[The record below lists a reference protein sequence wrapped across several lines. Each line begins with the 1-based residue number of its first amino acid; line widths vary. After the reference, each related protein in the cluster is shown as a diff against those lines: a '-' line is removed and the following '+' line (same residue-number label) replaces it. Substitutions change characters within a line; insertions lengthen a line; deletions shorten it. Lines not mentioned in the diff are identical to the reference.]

1 MLLQINR
8 TFLNAFFRF
17 SFFAKDGSS
26 ETRFCN
32 VADTA
37 PSGVTSGNELH
48 NYIAQNNGHQMLN
61 DTKTL
66 GSAYD
71 SFLQS
76 AGVIS

>member
-1 MLLQINR
+1 MADGFWNRQQQHLPPPGGMLKRPR
-8 TFLNAFFRF
+8 T
-17 SFFAKDGSS
+17 
-26 ETRFCN
+26 EY
-32 VADTA
+32 DTA
-37 PSGVTSGNELH
+37 SGVTSGNEVH

-71 SFLQS
+71 RFLQS